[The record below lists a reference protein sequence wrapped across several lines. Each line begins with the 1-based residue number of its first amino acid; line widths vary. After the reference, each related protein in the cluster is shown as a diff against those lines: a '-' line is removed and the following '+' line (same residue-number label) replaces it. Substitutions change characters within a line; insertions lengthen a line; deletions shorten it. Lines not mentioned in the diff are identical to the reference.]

1 MKLSYT
7 DYQIL
12 QTAIREFNEDLPY
25 CELTIIVQR
34 KTPITCE
41 LHLRIDEFFEST
53 EIGPLAE
60 DLLAL
65 SQLAHAVNQSNCII
79 NWGQSSSEF
88 EGLDEDEVYAKFH
101 EKVTELVKILRGAF
115 DGGVARPFS
124 NWLRSRNIE

>member
-1 MKLSYT
+1 MKISYT

-12 QTAIREFNEDLPY
+12 ETAIREFNSDLPY

-34 KTPITCE
+34 KTPLTCE
-41 LHLRIDEFFEST
+41 LHLRIDEYFEST

-65 SQLAHAVNQSNCII
+65 SQLAHALNQSNCMI
-79 NWGQSSSEF
+79 NWGQSSSELD
-88 EGLDEDEVYAKFH
+88 GLDEHEVYAKCD
-101 EKVTELVKILRGAF
+101 EYVAKLVNILRGAYE
-115 DGGVARPFS
+115 DGVFRPFS